1 MDSLWEENCST
12 EICCRQFPVL
22 ALRVVLV
29 WRVNSPARCQCME
42 YDWKIAE
49 WILARK
55 LSDHRSFA
63 ASRWQS
69 MSDKIFR
76 RLTSWDGRNLSIV
89 KRITL
94 TYTHTVGGDIHIRH
108 ACVVISPEVRSEV
121 EKKLIQWLPTDGMWS
136 QAVGTGRFGHP
147 KGRIRPFVA
156 LTACGSTRCSRN
168 TSDDWATSLIS

>member
-1 MDSLWEENCST
+1 
-12 EICCRQFPVL
+12 
-22 ALRVVLV
+22 
-29 WRVNSPARCQCME
+29 ME

-69 MSDKIFR
+69 MIDKIL
-76 RLTSWDGRNLSIV
+76 RLTGWEGRNLSIV

-94 TYTHTVGGDIHIRH
+94 TDTHTVGGDIHIRH

-121 EKKLIQWLPTDGMWS
+121 EKKLIQ
-136 QAVGTGRFGHP
+136 
-147 KGRIRPFVA
+147 
-156 LTACGSTRCSRN
+156 
-168 TSDDWATSLIS
+168 